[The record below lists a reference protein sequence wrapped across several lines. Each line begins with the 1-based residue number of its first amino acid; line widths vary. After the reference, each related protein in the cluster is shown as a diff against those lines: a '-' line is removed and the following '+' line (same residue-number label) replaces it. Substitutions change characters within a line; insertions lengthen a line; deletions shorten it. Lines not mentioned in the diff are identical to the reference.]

1 MNGNKRNS
9 TKMNILLAIICILL
23 IGVLGAIFVM
33 SHESEKKE
41 AQRLEELAGSE
52 QKGIEDYE
60 AVKEHAA
67 ELEKEDAA
75 EDDSTETKDN
85 SKAEKDAANSS
96 KNKEDSAK
104 SDKSADSEKTET
116 TDSTDSA
123 ETSAVEDDTEKEHSG
138 IVCWGD
144 DLINGTDSDTYS
156 YMAVLQKLLTE
167 KGYSDLTVINKTLQ
181 GGGTLSMMK
190 MAGVSDD
197 TIQRY
202 ITKHQQAAN
211 GAQLNVTETGI
222 RDLTEEETN
231 RNDMDC
237 VPVIFMGYYGGWN
250 HDPAELAEQQENIL
264 NTFQNK
270 DDFIV
275 VGTRPMDGTV
285 SSDDLDKVLSQKW
298 GEHYISLASVTPQP
312 ASTKEAQQAMA
323 EAVLQKL
330 EDLGYISKK

>member
-1 MNGNKRNS
+1 
-9 TKMNILLAIICILL
+9 MNILLAIICILL

-75 EDDSTETKDN
+75 EDDSAETKDN
-85 SKAEKDAANSS
+85 SKTEKDAAE
-96 KNKEDSAK
+96 EDSAK

-123 ETSAVEDDTEKEHSG
+123 ETAAAEDDTAKEHSG

>member
-75 EDDSTETKDN
+75 EDDSAETKDN
-85 SKAEKDAANSS
+85 SKTEKDAADSS

-104 SDKSADSEKTET
+104 SDKSADSEKKET
-116 TDSTDSA
+116 TDSE
-123 ETSAVEDDTEKEHSG
+123 ETAATEDDTAKEHSG

-197 TIQRY
+197 TIQGY
-202 ITKHQQAAN
+202 ITKHQQTAN

-250 HDPAELAEQQENIL
+250 HDPVELAEQQENIL

>member
-75 EDDSTETKDN
+75 EDDSAETKDN
-85 SKAEKDAANSS
+85 SKTEKDAADSS

-104 SDKSADSEKTET
+104 SDKSADSEKKET
-116 TDSTDSA
+116 TDSE
-123 ETSAVEDDTEKEHSG
+123 ETAATEDDTAKEHSG

-197 TIQRY
+197 TIQGY
-202 ITKHQQAAN
+202 ITKHQQTAN

>member
-1 MNGNKRNS
+1 
-9 TKMNILLAIICILL
+9 MNILLAIICILL

-104 SDKSADSEKTET
+104 SDKRADSEKTET

-156 YMAVLQKLLTE
+156 YMAVLQKLLT
-167 KGYSDLTVINKTLQ
+167 
-181 GGGTLSMMK
+181 
-190 MAGVSDD
+190 
-197 TIQRY
+197 
-202 ITKHQQAAN
+202 
-211 GAQLNVTETGI
+211 
-222 RDLTEEETN
+222 
-231 RNDMDC
+231 
-237 VPVIFMGYYGGWN
+237 
-250 HDPAELAEQQENIL
+250 
-264 NTFQNK
+264 
-270 DDFIV
+270 
-275 VGTRPMDGTV
+275 
-285 SSDDLDKVLSQKW
+285 
-298 GEHYISLASVTPQP
+298 
-312 ASTKEAQQAMA
+312 
-323 EAVLQKL
+323 
-330 EDLGYISKK
+330 

>member
-1 MNGNKRNS
+1 
-9 TKMNILLAIICILL
+9 MNILLAIICILL

-75 EDDSTETKDN
+75 EDDSAETKDN
-85 SKAEKDAANSS
+85 SKTEKDAADSS
-96 KNKEDSAK
+96 KNKEDSTK
-104 SDKSADSEKTET
+104 SDKSADSEKKET
-116 TDSTDSA
+116 TDSE
-123 ETSAVEDDTEKEHSG
+123 ETAATEDDTAKEHSG

>member
-1 MNGNKRNS
+1 
-9 TKMNILLAIICILL
+9 MNILLAIICILL

-75 EDDSTETKDN
+75 EDDSAETKDN
-85 SKAEKDAANSS
+85 SKTEKDAAE
-96 KNKEDSAK
+96 EDSAK

-116 TDSTDSA
+116 TDSSDST
-123 ETSAVEDDTEKEHSG
+123 ETVAAEDDTAKEHSG

-197 TIQRY
+197 TIQGY

>member
-75 EDDSTETKDN
+75 EDDSAETKDN
-85 SKAEKDAANSS
+85 SKTEKDAAE
-96 KNKEDSAK
+96 EDSAK

-123 ETSAVEDDTEKEHSG
+123 ETAAAEDDTEKEHSG

-323 EAVLQKL
+323 EVVLQKL

>member
-1 MNGNKRNS
+1 
-9 TKMNILLAIICILL
+9 MNILLAIICILL

-85 SKAEKDAANSS
+85 SKAEKDAADSS

-104 SDKSADSEKTET
+104 SDKSADSEKKET
-116 TDSTDSA
+116 TDSE
-123 ETSAVEDDTEKEHSG
+123 ETAATEDDTAKEHSG

-197 TIQRY
+197 IIQGY

-250 HDPAELAEQQENIL
+250 HDPAELTEQQENIL

>member
-1 MNGNKRNS
+1 
-9 TKMNILLAIICILL
+9 MNILLAIICILL

-85 SKAEKDAANSS
+85 SKAEKDAADSS

-104 SDKSADSEKTET
+104 SDKSADSEKKET
-116 TDSTDSA
+116 TDSE
-123 ETSAVEDDTEKEHSG
+123 ETAATEDDTAKEHSG

-197 TIQRY
+197 IIQGY

-211 GAQLNVTETGI
+211 GAQES
-222 RDLTEEETN
+222 
-231 RNDMDC
+231 
-237 VPVIFMGYYGGWN
+237 VI
-250 HDPAELAEQQENIL
+250 
-264 NTFQNK
+264 
-270 DDFIV
+270 
-275 VGTRPMDGTV
+275 
-285 SSDDLDKVLSQKW
+285 
-298 GEHYISLASVTPQP
+298 
-312 ASTKEAQQAMA
+312 
-323 EAVLQKL
+323 
-330 EDLGYISKK
+330 

>member
-1 MNGNKRNS
+1 
-9 TKMNILLAIICILL
+9 MNILLAIICILL

-75 EDDSTETKDN
+75 ADDSAETKDN
-85 SKAEKDAANSS
+85 SKSEKDAANSS
-96 KNKEDSAK
+96 KTKEDSVK

-116 TDSTDSA
+116 TDSADST
-123 ETSAVEDDTEKEHSG
+123 ETAAAEDDTAKEHSG

-197 TIQRY
+197 TIQGY

-222 RDLTEEETN
+222 RDLTEEETT

-264 NTFQNK
+264 NTFENK

-323 EAVLQKL
+323 EAVLQKM
-330 EDLGYISKK
+330 EDLGYINKK

>member
-1 MNGNKRNS
+1 
-9 TKMNILLAIICILL
+9 MNILLAIICILL

-75 EDDSTETKDN
+75 EDDSAETKDN
-85 SKAEKDAANSS
+85 SKTEKDAAE
-96 KNKEDSAK
+96 EDSAK
-104 SDKSADSEKTET
+104 SDKSADSEKKET
-116 TDSTDSA
+116 TDSE
-123 ETSAVEDDTEKEHSG
+123 ETAAAEDDTEKEHSG

>member
-1 MNGNKRNS
+1 
-9 TKMNILLAIICILL
+9 MNILLAIICILL

-75 EDDSTETKDN
+75 EDDSAETKDN
-85 SKAEKDAANSS
+85 SKTEKDAAE
-96 KNKEDSAK
+96 EDSAK

-116 TDSTDSA
+116 TDSA
-123 ETSAVEDDTEKEHSG
+123 ETAAAEDDTEKEHSG